1 MSFLKKPGV
10 FYGYWIVGCAFSF
23 SFIQT
28 GCGLAAFSLFTKPLQ
43 ADLGWGRGGIMIAFT
58 IFMVIQGVLGPLVG
72 RVVDRYGVKRVIGIG
87 AMVTGLGFVLLSQIS
102 NLWEFY
108 LSYTV
113 VGIGMT
119 AIGPIPASAVVSNW
133 FERKRGLA
141 IGIMSSGVGI
151 GTLVVSPLIGGYF
164 IPNLG
169 WRASYLALA
178 LITWVVLIPL
188 ALWVVKTKPADMGL
202 YPDGIEAPKA
212 VNVTP
217 ASPSAASGQTLKTA
231 LATPTLWLIS
241 TVFLLSCFSLSGVMQ
256 NQVPHLQ
263 DIGFP
268 AVTAATVLG
277 VVGLG
282 SAIGKLGFGWLCDR
296 IPAKY
301 ACAIGLMLQMVS
313 IIIFISVEPASPMAI
328 IWLYA
333 IIFGL
338 GIGSWLP
345 TSSILTSTNFG
356 LANYGAIYGVVNLF
370 LHTGTATGPLLAGYM
385 YDAMN
390 TYHWAF
396 IILLTLYAVTLPA
409 ILVLRRP
416 KSP

>member
-1 MSFLKKPGV
+1 
-10 FYGYWIVGCAFSF
+10 
-23 SFIQT
+23 
-28 GCGLAAFSLFTKPLQ
+28 
-43 ADLGWGRGGIMIAFT
+43 MIAFT

-301 ACAIGLMLQMVS
+301 ACTIGIVLQMAS
-313 IIIFISVEPASPMAI
+313 IIILTRIGLDSPMAI

-333 IIFGL
+333 ITFGL

-356 LANYGAIYGVVNLF
+356 LANYGAIYGVVTLF
-370 LHTGTATGPLLAGYM
+370 LHVGTATGPLMAGYM
-385 YDAMN
+385 YDAMG

-396 IILLTLYAVTLPA
+396 IILLALYAITIPA

-416 KSP
+416 KPL